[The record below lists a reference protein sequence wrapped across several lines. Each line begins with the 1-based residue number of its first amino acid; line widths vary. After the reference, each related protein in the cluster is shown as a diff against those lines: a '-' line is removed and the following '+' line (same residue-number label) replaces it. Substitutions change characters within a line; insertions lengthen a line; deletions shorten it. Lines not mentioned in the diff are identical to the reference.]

1 MEKGENME
9 DFETREQ
16 EREMLD
22 RAWGTYQIELD
33 KKLRRLRKFERIK
46 DVIIFMVVGMFIMFI
61 LKEIGV
67 F

>member
-33 KKLRRLRKFERIK
+33 KKLRRLRKFESIK